1 MQALFSQLVAGLSL
15 GSILLLAALG
25 LALTFGQ
32 MGVINMA
39 HGEFMMAGAYTAFVA
54 QGLIADAGTS
64 LLLAIPLGFL
74 VGGVMGVVLEATLIR
89 RMYHRPLDT
98 LLVTWGVSLILQQ
111 AARDIFGAPNV
122 DVRAPT
128 WLSGSVNIG
137 VTQVPAAR
145 LFILVLALTAVVGLS
160 TLLKM
165 TPLGR
170 RIRGVVQNR
179 DLAETV
185 GISTRSTDR
194 LTFFIGSGL
203 AGIAGVAL
211 TLLGSTGPTLGTS
224 YIVDAF
230 LVVVAGGIGQI
241 KGAVIAAFGLG
252 LLQATFEYSTTASID
267 LRFLIGPNGAGKTT
281 LVDAITGLAP
291 ATGSVRFGRTEL
303 IGKKV
308 HRIARLGVG
317 RTFQTA
323 SVFEELTVL
332 QNLDI
337 AAGTG
342 RSALSLLRR
351 RSSVP
356 PVVEQAMDIVGLTAQ
371 RDRPAGALAHG
382 QKQWL
387 EIGMLL
393 VQNARV
399 LLLDEPVAG
408 MSADERVQTGELLR
422 RIGAERTVVV
432 VEHDMDF
439 MRSFATSV
447 TVLHAG
453 KVLSAGTVAQVQ
465 ADPKV
470 QEVYLGRAEVA
481 Q

>member
-15 GSILLLAALG
+15 GSVLLLAALG

-74 VGGVMGVVLEATLIR
+74 VGGVMGVILEATLIR

-98 LLVTWGVSLILQQ
+98 LLVTWGISLILQQ

-122 DVRAPT
+122 DVRAPS
-128 WLSGSVNIG
+128 WLSGSVDIG
-137 VTQVPAAR
+137 LTQVPAAR
-145 LFILVLALTAVVGLS
+145 LFILVLAVIAVVGLS
-160 TLLKM
+160 LVLRM

-252 LLQATFEYSTTASID
+252 LLQATFEYSTTASI
-267 LRFLIGPNGAGKTT
+267 A
-281 LVDAITGLAP
+281 
-291 ATGSVRFGRTEL
+291 
-303 IGKKV
+303 KV
-308 HRIARLGVG
+308 M
-317 RTFQTA
+317 
-323 SVFEELTVL
+323 VF
-332 QNLDI
+332 
-337 AAGTG
+337 
-342 RSALSLLRR
+342 
-351 RSSVP
+351 
-356 PVVEQAMDIVGLTAQ
+356 
-371 RDRPAGALAHG
+371 
-382 QKQWL
+382 
-387 EIGMLL
+387 
-393 VQNARV
+393 
-399 LLLDEPVAG
+399 
-408 MSADERVQTGELLR
+408 
-422 RIGAERTVVV
+422 VVV
-432 VEHDMDF
+432 VVF
-439 MRSFATSV
+439 LQIRPQGIFSVRTRSLA
-447 TVLHAG
+447 
-453 KVLSAGTVAQVQ
+453 
-465 ADPKV
+465 
-470 QEVYLGRAEVA
+470 
-481 Q
+481 